1 MPFLPLIALA
11 IIQGITEFLPV
22 SSSAHLIL
30 FPTLTGIK
38 DQGSIIDISVHL
50 GTLIAVISYFR
61 SDAASVFKGFG
72 GVIQGQVRTRDDFLA
87 LCLLIATIPA
97 VLFGLFL
104 NTFGFTSMVRE
115 NIGLIGITM
124 LGFGLLLWVAD
135 RNTISENTIDKWT
148 LKQALILG
156 LWQAIALIPGT
167 SRAGITITGA
177 RFMGYKREDAARISM
192 LMSIPVII
200 AAAVI
205 GMADAIRLNNFLT
218 IRDGAIATFF
228 SAVSAYIALSVMM
241 NWVKR
246 ISFTPF
252 VIYRIVL
259 GALLIW
265 WAYA

>member
-1 MPFLPLIALA
+1 
-11 IIQGITEFLPV
+11 
-22 SSSAHLIL
+22 
-30 FPTLTGIK
+30 
-38 DQGSIIDISVHL
+38 
-50 GTLIAVISYFR
+50 
-61 SDAASVFKGFG
+61 
-72 GVIQGQVRTRDDFLA
+72 
-87 LCLLIATIPA
+87 
-97 VLFGLFL
+97 
-104 NTFGFTSMVRE
+104 
-115 NIGLIGITM
+115 
-124 LGFGLLLWVAD
+124 
-135 RNTISENTIDKWT
+135 
-148 LKQALILG
+148 
-156 LWQAIALIPGT
+156 
-167 SRAGITITGA
+167 
-177 RFMGYKREDAARISM
+177 MGYKREDAARISM